1 MADIVINASP
11 SKALAVE
18 LVGKEYQVR
27 PPKMA
32 VLAVVA
38 NAAGGAGKKK
48 GKEGADTLKRIEDLV
63 KIMFRQDSKEVLERL
78 NDPEDEL
85 DYQQIM
91 DAAEAVIE
99 AQTGNPTSSPQG
111 SSKS

>member
-11 SKALAVE
+11 SKAFSVD
-18 LVGKEYQVR
+18 LVGIEYAVR

-38 NAAGGAGKKK
+38 KAAAQKSDGGATIKH
-48 GKEGADTLKRIEDLV
+48 IEDLV
-63 KIMFRQDSKEVLERL
+63 KIMFKKSATEVLARL
-78 NDPEDEL
+78 ADSDDEL

-91 DAAEAVIE
+91 DTAEAVIE
-99 AQTGNPTSSPQG
+99 AATGNPTSSPQD
-111 SSKS
+111 SSKQ